1 MSFNKDLSGS
11 HFYGLCCFRP
21 HLLRKFRLFQSYNF
35 GPREGQGLGRERRVS
50 WGGISIHAP
59 FFVSRSLQAL
69 VKCHNLSRPGEQLG
83 AKGSENFPVRNISQP
98 EARA

>member
-1 MSFNKDLSGS
+1 MVSAASGPTCSGS
-11 HFYGLCCFRP
+11 SGYFSPVTL
-21 HLLRKFRLFQSYNF
+21 
-35 GPREGQGLGRERRVS
+35 GPGKGRVWAQGLGRERRLS

-59 FFVSRSLQAL
+59 FFVSRSLQAF

-98 EARA
+98 GARA